1 MNVVLHSDDIA
12 LVTYW
17 QSILGAS
24 CQVVDTLED
33 LELVEKSIIV
43 INYGACT
50 QNSKEVFK
58 KLHAQDNNIL
68 VLDRVPDF
76 LRAKQLL
83 SLGIKGYGNALMR
96 DHYLISAI
104 ETIQDGLIWLYPE
117 FTTALIQQIDNPI
130 VSENEQHFKKLT
142 TREHE
147 VALLLKEGDIYEVV
161 AEKLGITARTVKA
174 HAQHIYSKLNVKD
187 RLGLALLLK

>member
-17 QSILGAS
+17 QKVLDQS
-24 CQVVDTLED
+24 CQVVDTLEA
-33 LELVEKSIIV
+33 LVSVKNSIIV

-50 QNSKEVFK
+50 QNNQEVFK
-58 KLHAQDNNIL
+58 KLNTQGNSIL
-68 VLDRVPDF
+68 ILDRVPDF
-76 LRAKQLL
+76 LKAKQLL
-83 SLGIKGYGNALMR
+83 GLGIKGYGNAMMR
-96 DHYLISAI
+96 DHYLKSAI

-117 FTTALIQQIDNPI
+117 FTTALIQQIDKP
-130 VSENEQHFKKLT
+130 VADECEQHLKKLT

-147 VALLLKEGDIYEVV
+147 VALLLKEGDTYKVV
-161 AEKLGITARTVKA
+161 AEKLSITARTVKA